1 MHGPPLILVITAVN
15 LQQCLLSDP
24 DALAAFSFSPSD
36 LHHCYSRYTYIS
48 YGVTIY

>member
-24 DALAAFSFSPSD
+24 DALAAFSFPLQTSTTV
-36 LHHCYSRYTYIS
+36 YSRY
-48 YGVTIY
+48 V